1 MENEIKFSRVW
12 AMPNANTFQFKPIKE
27 MVEKYVKGRKVI
39 IDPFANESKYG
50 TITNDLNTKFDT
62 DYHLDALDF
71 LRKMKS
77 SSADMVLF
85 DPPFSVT
92 QAAFCYKSMGLD
104 KLTRKVTN
112 CKYWSDVKKEIGRIC
127 KVGELC
133 FPADGIPPEIS

>member
-12 AMPNANTFQFKPIKE
+12 AMPNANTFQIKPIKE

-85 DPPFSVT
+85 DPPFQSRR
-92 QAAFCYKSMGLD
+92 QPSAIKAWD
-104 KLTRKVTN
+104 LT
-112 CKYWSDVKKEIGRIC
+112 S
-127 KVGELC
+127 
-133 FPADGIPPEIS
+133 